1 MTFGSPQLSAHRFF
15 AVFFALLCT
24 FPFDLAW
31 ALDLPQLMQV
41 LAQNKGGKTT
51 FVERKYLAML
61 DEPVESSGELR
72 FDPPYRLERRTLK
85 PRVETVVLE
94 KEALTVSRGKTS
106 RTLSLTEYPELASL
120 IESIRATLAGDQ
132 KALERYYRVGL
143 TGALTAWQLVLTPK
157 EVQTAKVVKLIRL
170 SGQRELVSRI
180 DVELADGDMSIM
192 TIAKPQGIP

>member
-1 MTFGSPQLSAHRFF
+1 MAHRFF
-15 AVFFALLCT
+15 AIFFALLCALPVELT
-24 FPFDLAW
+24 W

-170 SGQRELVSRI
+170 RGERELVSQI

>member
-1 MTFGSPQLSAHRFF
+1 MAHRFF
-15 AVFFALLCT
+15 AIFFALLCALPVELT
-24 FPFDLAW
+24 W

-143 TGALTAWQLVLTPK
+143 TGALNAWQLVLTPK

-170 SGQRELVSRI
+170 RGERELVSQI